1 MANGATMTGA
11 ARLVLANGTGKET
24 AYPLAAELT
33 SIGAAAENQIV
44 LADAALGSHHL
55 SIARRNDRYALYVPE
70 GRGVAIDGQFA
81 PTEQWVWLRDGMVL
95 QLTPQTALR
104 FVAGGE
110 AADGSTE
117 SGKTAPGEKKPKKGD
132 RPPGRKV
139 AKFITDRAG
148 GTLVRLG
155 EDGHLPELQ
164 LIDAD
169 VVPKSNRQKPKETSP
184 ALLYGALGASLLMS
198 MVLLFLDGEA
208 GPTRQGKAQARQMIL
223 KEFVG
228 QEGQPLHRYQRLL
241 REAGLA
247 SARGDVNGER
257 ESYRRVL
264 QMLNSEDRNPFT
276 GITGSLDDDERLLK
290 AIGVLLSQ

>member
-1 MANGATMTGA
+1 MSNGATMTGA

-33 SIGAAAENQIV
+33 SIGQAAENQIV

-55 SIARRNDRYALYVPE
+55 SIARRNDRFALYVPE

-81 PTEQWVWLRDGMVL
+81 PSEQWVWLRHGMVL

-104 FVAGGE
+104 FEVAGE
-110 AADGSTE
+110 STE
-117 SGKTAPGEKKPKKGD
+117 SVKATSGEKKPKKGD

-169 VVPKSNRQKPKETSP
+169 IVPKSSRQKPKETSP

-198 MVLLFLDGEA
+198 MVLLFLEGDA

-228 QEGQPLHRYQRLL
+228 QEGQPLRHYQRVL

-247 SARGDVNGER
+247 AARGDVNGER

-276 GITGSLDDDERLLK
+276 GITGSLDDDDRLLK

>member
-1 MANGATMTGA
+1 MF
-11 ARLVLANGTGKET
+11 
-24 AYPLAAELT
+24 
-33 SIGAAAENQIV
+33 
-44 LADAALGSHHL
+44 
-55 SIARRNDRYALYVPE
+55 VPAS
-70 GRGVAIDGQFA
+70 RSVAIDGQFA
-81 PTEQWVWLRDGMVL
+81 PSEQWVWLRDGMHL
-95 QLTPQTALR
+95 QLTPQTTLR
-104 FVAGGE
+104 FEAGD
-110 AADGSTE
+110 AAAE
-117 SGKTAPGEKKPKKGD
+117 SAKAAAGEKKPKKGE

-139 AKFITDRAG
+139 AKFITDRMG

-164 LIDAD
+164 LLDAD
-169 VVPKSNRQKPKETSP
+169 IAPKSTRQKPKETSP

-198 MVLLFLDGEA
+198 LVLLVLEGES
-208 GPTRQGKAQARQMIL
+208 GPTRQGKTQARQMIL

-228 QEGQPLHRYQRLL
+228 QEGQTLLRHQRLL

-247 SARGDVNGER
+247 AARGDVAGER

-276 GITGSLDDDERLLK
+276 GITGSLDDDDRLRK

>member
-1 MANGATMTGA
+1 MSNGATMTGT

-33 SIGAAAENQIV
+33 SIGQAAENQIV

-55 SIARRNDRYALYVPE
+55 SIARRNDRFALYVPE

-81 PTEQWVWLRDGMVL
+81 PSEQWVWLRHGMVL

-104 FVAGGE
+104 FEVAGE
-110 AADGSTE
+110 STE
-117 SGKTAPGEKKPKKGD
+117 SVKATSGEKKPKKGD

-169 VVPKSNRQKPKETSP
+169 IVPKSNRQKPKETSP
-184 ALLYGALGASLLMS
+184 ALLYGALGVSLLMS
-198 MVLLFLDGEA
+198 MVLLFLEGDA

-228 QEGQPLHRYQRLL
+228 QEGQPLRHYQRVL

-247 SARGDVNGER
+247 AARGDVNGER

-276 GITGSLDDDERLLK
+276 GITGSLDDDDRLLK